1 MIEQWNGSAWSLVP
15 APDTGQA
22 FDQLTGVQ
30 CLAADDCW
38 AVGNAGP
45 TQQNPNFLPI
55 FPAAAGDQGLVEHWD
70 GSSWSLI
77 PSVAEPSPNGG
88 YLNGVTC
95 VSSTD
100 CWASGATTTYQR
112 DRVWAPAA
120 ALERCHLDRFLRI
133 CPRLFHA
140 RHAQQHLVH
149 QRGAVLGRGLLW
161 AVRRRRRLQF
171 PAAGLRR
178 ELERLLLVHR
188 AEPER
193 RRTELVEHGHL
204 CAGRVLFGGRQLGNG
219 HDRGRER
226 PGPARVRRADDLP
239 ARIEPGPGALGP

>member
-1 MIEQWNGSAWSLVP
+1 MSRRRRLLGRRQRRPDP
-15 APDTGQA
+15 AEPE
-22 FDQLTGVQ
+22 
-30 CLAADDCW
+30 
-38 AVGNAGP
+38 
-45 TQQNPNFLPI
+45 LP
-55 FPAAAGDQGLVEHWD
+55 PHLSSAAGDQGLIEHWD

-100 CWASGATTTYQR
+100 CWASGATTDTNGTASGLLLQHWNGATWT
-112 DRVWAPAA
+112 DI
-120 ALERCHLDRFLRI
+120 LRI
-133 CPRLFHA
+133 CSRLFHA
-140 RHAQQHLVH
+140 RHTQQHLVH

-161 AVRRRRRLQF
+161 AVRRRRRRQF

-193 RRTELVEHGHL
+193 RHAQLLEHRHL
-204 CAGRVLFGGRQLGNG
+204 RAGRVVFGGRQLG
-219 HDRGRER
+219 HVHALERER
-226 PGPARVRRADDLP
+226 PGPARLR
-239 ARIEPGPGALGP
+239 